1 MERGTGRQCVERKR
15 AAAGQTRAALA
26 WLVAALLVAGC
37 GQQVSDPETR
47 IREALAEAEIA
58 AESGDL
64 DALAARVA
72 RDYADREGRDRRT
85 LLLTLRGLLMRY
97 PRLELVVTIKEIEI
111 VSPQFAR
118 VRVEVLAAGAG
129 PAGLSADAFPLEVS
143 LRDDGDGW
151 QVTWAEWGRRFA
163 GGI

>member
-1 MERGTGRQCVERKR
+1 MENTR
-15 AAAGQTRAALA
+15 AAAGRARVALA
-26 WLVAALLVAGC
+26 WVVAALLAAAC
-37 GQQVSDPETR
+37 GQQASDPETR

-58 AESGDL
+58 AESGDF
-64 DALAARVA
+64 DTLAARVA
-72 RDYADREGRDRRT
+72 RDYADREGRDRRA

-97 PRLELVVTIKEIEI
+97 PRLELIVTIKEIEI

-143 LRDDGDGW
+143 LRDDGNGW